1 MNLFK
6 RATMVAMLLAATGA
20 AFAQAFPNKPIRII
34 VPYPAGGSID
44 MSARMIGEVMSRK
57 LGQPVLVDNRPG
69 ASGNIGMDYVAKS
82 PADGY
87 TLLMASA
94 SLTANGHLF
103 TKLTYDPIKAFAPVV
118 KVADQPNVLI
128 VNPSLGVKNVAEL
141 VALAK
146 QKPGVLTYGSAGPGS
161 TQHISAMIFMNQTGT
176 SMLHVPYKGGAP
188 ALADLVGGQIDMMFE
203 TSPTAVPF
211 VTSGKLLALGVTTPK
226 RVDTLPAV
234 PTLAEAG
241 AKNYDYYGWIGMTA
255 PAGTPAAVIDKLN
268 AVVAEAVKG
277 ELRGKFAEISL
288 MPVGDT
294 PAEFGAFMQKDYA
307 VYGKIVKEANIVL
320 D

>member
-1 MNLFK
+1 MKIFNKAIF
-6 RATMVAMLLAATGA
+6 AAVLAAVSCAG
-20 AFAQAFPNKPIRII
+20 FAQAYPNKPIRLV

-44 MSARMIGEVMSRK
+44 MSARMIGEVIAKK

-103 TKLTYDPIKAFAPVV
+103 TKLTYDPIKAFAPITR
-118 KVADQPNVLI
+118 VADQPNVLI
-128 VNPSLGVKNVAEL
+128 VNPALGVKNVAEL

-146 QKPGVLTYGSAGPGS
+146 RKPGELTFGSAGPGS
-161 TQHISAMIFMNQTGT
+161 TQHISAEIFQNMTGVKL
-176 SMLHVPYKGGAP
+176 LHVPYKGGAP
-188 ALADLVGGQIDMMFE
+188 ALADLVGGQINLMFE

-211 VTSGKLLALGVTTPK
+211 VTSGKLMALGVTTPQ
-226 RVDTLPAV
+226 RVGTLPAV
-234 PTLAEAG
+234 PTLMEG
-241 AKNYDYYGWIGMTA
+241 GVKGYDYFGWIGMTA
-255 PAGTPAAVIDKLN
+255 PAGTPAAVIDRLN
-268 AVVAEAVKG
+268 AVVGEAVKG
-277 ELRGKFAEISL
+277 ELRSKFTDISL
-288 MPVGDT
+288 MPVGDS
-294 PAEFGAFMQKDYA
+294 PADFGAFMLKDYA